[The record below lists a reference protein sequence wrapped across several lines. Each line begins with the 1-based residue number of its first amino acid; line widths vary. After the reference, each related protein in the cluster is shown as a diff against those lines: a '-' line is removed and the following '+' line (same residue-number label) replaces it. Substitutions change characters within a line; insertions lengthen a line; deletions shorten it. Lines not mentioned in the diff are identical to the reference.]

1 MPLVPPQASRVDSN
15 GGNNREGEKMT
26 DFKVGDKVTW
36 DQFPAFGVGTVVGQ
50 EHVTVAGQ
58 EYDGTKVRFADYK
71 SYDDTEGDDC
81 HIVSPDRLKT
91 YRTLAEKRQ
100 DDFKVLEEA
109 SRPWRNAPDYYK
121 FPHDVQTTDISMHLN
136 SNGGQAVG
144 YISRSTRIDGQNKE
158 DDPRESLR
166 KAIDL
171 IQMEIYRLDEKF
183 GDAE

>member
-26 DFKVGDKVTW
+26 EFKVGDKVTW

-71 SYDDTEGDDC
+71 SYDDTERDDC
-81 HIVSPDRLKT
+81 HIVTPDRLKA

-100 DDFKVLEEA
+100 DDFEVLEKA
-109 SRPWRNAPDYYK
+109 SEPWRNPDHYQ
-121 FPHDVQTTDISMHLN
+121 FPGGVQVIDITRHLSFPLGN
-136 SNGGQAVG
+136 VIK
-144 YISRSTRIDGQNKE
+144 YCSRAGKKGPKVEDLQKALKYLEWAIEDAKKE
-158 DDPRESLR
+158 SE
-166 KAIDL
+166 
-171 IQMEIYRLDEKF
+171 
-183 GDAE
+183 